1 MDTAADRSVDARDV
15 YRVAA
20 GMRALS
26 VYYPLLVILAVGI
39 VRMERLIGG
48 FPAED
53 LMAPAWAGALVLL
66 MVLSGDA
73 IHRMARATS
82 MRWPLV
88 WAVAAAA
95 TPPFGLLP
103 AAIVWLKA
111 RRILEE
117 QGVQM
122 GRLAPDRDEVERLRE
137 AAGEAA
143 PSERDVYSVA
153 TGLRTLTIWFPLF
166 FALLMV
172 SRIHFGP
179 AASLTEDQ
187 FTQYMF
193 LMFGIFVSGIVVF
206 DSVFRM
212 ASGLNMRLP
221 TVWALA
227 ALLVPVVRIVVA
239 GWLWYRGR
247 AFLPKNGIEVGLFG
261 PTRRRVGELKL
272 EAEQAALCSE
282 AERLEQQSAVE
293 SEV

>member
-1 MDTAADRSVDARDV
+1 
-15 YRVAA
+15 
-20 GMRALS
+20 
-26 VYYPLLVILAVGI
+26 
-39 VRMERLIGG
+39 
-48 FPAED
+48 
-53 LMAPAWAGALVLL
+53 
-66 MVLSGDA
+66 
-73 IHRMARATS
+73 
-82 MRWPLV
+82 MRWPLA
-88 WAVAAAA
+88 WALTAAA

-111 RRILEE
+111 RRVLEE

-179 AASLTEDQ
+179 AASLTEVQ

-212 ASGLNMRLP
+212 ASGLQMRLP
-221 TVWALA
+221 TVWGLA
-227 ALLVPVVRIVVA
+227 ALAPV
-239 GWLWYRGR
+239 LRGALAVWFWIR
-247 AFLPKNGIEVGLFG
+247 AREFLTMHGIEIGVLG
-261 PTRRRVGELKL
+261 PTRRRVGELKQ
-272 EAEQAALCSE
+272 EAEQAALRSE

-293 SEV
+293 SEA